1 MTIVIAHLRA
11 HLVAYLALFFALGG
25 TSFAAV
31 SKLLPPNSV
40 GTRQVINGSLLK
52 QDFKRGQIPPRGARG
67 ARGPR
72 GDPGPQGADGPPGA
86 DFSVTAVLPSG
97 QTETGVYGVSGNSVS
112 RISDSVNF
120 RIPLA
125 AALDKPHVQ
134 FLTAASAATTSC
146 PGAGKAAAGYLC
158 IYEKT
163 GSNRTFVDTL
173 STATAL
179 SGSGPGGF
187 LIYFTASATT
197 PAISY
202 GTWAVTVP

>member
-1 MTIVIAHLRA
+1 MTTVVAHLRA

-31 SKLLPPNSV
+31 SKLLPANSV

-52 QDFKRGQIPPRGARG
+52 KDFKRGQIPPRGARG

-86 DFSVTAVLPSG
+86 DFSVTAVLLSG

-134 FLTAASAATTSC
+134 F
-146 PGAGKAAAGYLC
+146 GRG
-158 IYEKT
+158 
-163 GSNRTFVDTL
+163 GS
-173 STATAL
+173 S
-179 SGSGPGGF
+179 S
-187 LIYFTASATT
+187 
-197 PAISY
+197 
-202 GTWAVTVP
+202 

>member
-1 MTIVIAHLRA
+1 MRAVGVHLRA
-11 HLVAYLALFFALGG
+11 HFVAYLALFFALGG

-31 SKLLPPNSV
+31 SKLLPANSV
-40 GTRQVINGSLLK
+40 GTRQVINHSLLGK
-52 QDFKRGQIPPRGARG
+52 DFKRGQVPRGV
-67 ARGPR
+67 RGPR
-72 GDPGPQGADGPPGA
+72 GFPGPQGADGTPGK

-134 FLTAASAATTSC
+134 FLTAGSAATTNC
-146 PGAGKAAAGYLC
+146 PGVGKAAAGYLC

-173 STATAL
+173 SPATGL
-179 SGSGPGGF
+179 SGAGPGGF
-187 LIYFTASATT
+187 LIYFTASSTS

-202 GTWAVTVP
+202 GAWAVTVP